1 MMATMLCV
9 SVPERLSML
18 CVSVPARLSMLCV
31 SVPARL
37 SKISILNAI
46 RSGTYVVNEP
56 PPPPPADKDDDDDR
70 ADDGAKMTDNGM
82 VANEDTTQVA
92 MTRMPEENLP
102 EQENL
107 PELPSLPTKKPHSVH
122 RSEHRNG
129 VTFRFTVHCHFRKCL
144 CLYVCCPN
152 SQAGFGSTVPTP
164 LVQILVSLALS
175 CPPKSLAGMG
185 LRSLVGYHLE
195 EVPHCRRNTSEKFS
209 GTFRISH
216 AFVTGV
222 AERLR
227 RTDV

>member
-1 MMATMLCV
+1 MMA
-9 SVPERLSML
+9 
-18 CVSVPARLSMLCV
+18 AMLCV

-56 PPPPPADKDDDDDR
+56 PPPPPPPADKDDDDDNR
-70 ADDGAKMTDNGM
+70 ADNGAKMTDNGM

-129 VTFRFTVHCHFRKCL
+129 VTFLFTVHCHVRKCL
-144 CLYVCCPN
+144 YLYQCLLPQQPSWFRKHCSHTAPPN
-152 SQAGFGSTVPTP
+152 TLSP
-164 LVQILVSLALS
+164 ALL
-175 CPPKSLAGMG
+175 CPPKSLARMG
-185 LRSLVGYHLE
+185 LRSLVYRLPSRGDPALPLEHFGEVQWHL
-195 EVPHCRRNTSEKFS
+195 
-209 GTFRISH
+209 
-216 AFVTGV
+216 
-222 AERLR
+222 LR
-227 RTDV
+227 RMLSVTESYTGHNRESH